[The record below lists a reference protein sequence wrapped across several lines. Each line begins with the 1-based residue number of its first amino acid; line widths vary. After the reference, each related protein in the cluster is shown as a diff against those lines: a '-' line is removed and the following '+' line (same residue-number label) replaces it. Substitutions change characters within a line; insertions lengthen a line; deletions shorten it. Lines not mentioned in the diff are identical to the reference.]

1 MKEIY
6 CRMWSEVLDL
16 AHDRY
21 VWSDLIGNGNV
32 LHVKNCF
39 VYAPER
45 KALDVIE
52 MGIQNGATKVLIR
65 ARKWNNAGEGLS
77 ALNDF
82 FVGEYDKIYG
92 HFPDADDTDTISLHV
107 TGVLMTRDE
116 FRAM

>member
-6 CRMWSEVLDL
+6 CSMFSEVVTQ

-32 LHVKNCF
+32 LHVKNCYA
-39 VYAPER
+39 YAPER
-45 KALDVIE
+45 KANDRATI
-52 MGIQNGATKVLIR
+52 GIQNGATKVLVR
-65 ARKWNNAGEGLS
+65 SRKWNVESDGVS

-82 FVGEYDKIYG
+82 FVGEYDKIYAY
-92 HFPDADDTDTISLHV
+92 FPDADSTDTISLHI

-116 FRAM
+116 FRQM